1 MPTRLSRKDLKSST
15 KSKTRSLH
23 PLATFL
29 SLPFVISCDI
39 PYISCPELF
48 IKNAYHLDCEFR
60 EFREN
65 IGKNQQR
72 RLCMKRLLY
81 FALMFFVVTSF
92 VCAQLPGISQKTTG
106 MEKYPGYF
114 VFYWDAGAGKVWLE
128 IDKFNTEFLYVS
140 SLPAGL
146 GSNDIGLDGRQL
158 GETHIVKFHRV
169 GPKVLMIQPNYSFRA
184 LSGDAN
190 EKRAVEEAFA
200 KSVIWGFKVK
210 AESDGKVL
218 VDATSFFMQDAHG
231 VARRLQRANQG
242 NYRVDLTRSA
252 IHLPRT
258 KNFPNNTEVD
268 AILTFTSQ
276 NPGMLLRQ
284 VVPDPGAITVRQ
296 HHSLIKLPDDDYT
309 PRIYDPR
316 SNFGSMS
323 YLDFSAPIDQSIT
336 KRFVPRF
343 RLEKKDPNAK
353 ISDPVK
359 PIVYYVDSGVPEP
372 IRTALIEG
380 ASWWNE
386 AFEAIGY
393 RNAFQVKVLPEG
405 ADPMD
410 VRYNMINWV
419 HRSTRG
425 WSYGGGVGDPRTGE
439 IIKGHVALGSQR
451 LRQDFLIA
459 QGLVADYQEGK
470 EGIST
475 KDMVELALARIRQ
488 LSCHEV
494 GHTIGLGHN
503 YASSVNDRASVMDYP
518 HPLIRIK
525 GDGTLDLSDAY
536 ATGVGEWD
544 KVSVAYGYQD
554 FPDGLDEE
562 KELKAILDNAFSSGL
577 YYLASQD
584 AGPSSAHPL
593 TATWDNGKHPVD
605 ELERVMKIRAIALD
619 GFSENRIPMWAP
631 MATLEEVL
639 VPVYLFHRYQVEAA
653 ASCLGGL
660 YYNHTLR
667 GDVQKDP
674 EIVEPEEQQRAL
686 EALFKTIYPTNL
698 AIDEKILNIIPPRP
712 PGYRQTRELFPGHTG
727 STFDPL
733 GAAEVAANLTIRLI
747 LHPERA
753 ARLVDYHSRDKK
765 YPGFGEVLDQLITFT
780 WKSPY
785 KSGKF
790 VEIQRVVNNV
800 LLYNMMSLVADENNA
815 SQVRALA
822 FLKLEE
828 LKRWLKWQMNTVKN
842 GEHLVTDP
850 DQRAHFLYAVGKIEL
865 FQKDPS
871 KITLP
876 VPLSSP
882 PGAPIGMYD

>member
-1 MPTRLSRKDLKSST
+1 MKRILYFFVIFA
-15 KSKTRSLH
+15 
-23 PLATFL
+23 LATSFL
-29 SLPFVISCDI
+29 
-39 PYISCPELF
+39 
-48 IKNAYHLDCEFR
+48 
-60 EFREN
+60 
-65 IGKNQQR
+65 
-72 RLCMKRLLY
+72 
-81 FALMFFVVTSF
+81 
-92 VCAQLPGISQKTTG
+92 CAQIPDISQKTAG
-106 MEKYPGYF
+106 MKQYPGYF
-114 VFYWDAGAGKVWLE
+114 PFYWDADAGKIWLE
-128 IDKFNTEFLYVS
+128 IDKFDAEFLYVS

-158 GETHIVKFHRV
+158 GDTHIVKFHRV

-184 LSGDAN
+184 LSNDEN
-190 EKRAVEEAFA
+190 EKRAVDEAFA
-200 KSVIWGFKVK
+200 KSVIWGFKVE

-218 VDATSFFMQDAHG
+218 VDATPFLMQDSHG
-231 VARRLQRANQG
+231 VVRRLQRANQG
-242 NYRVDLTRSA
+242 SFRVDLTRSA

-258 KNFPNNTEVD
+258 KNFPNNTEFD

-276 NPGMLLRQ
+276 NPGMMLRQ
-284 VVPDPGAITVRQ
+284 VVPDPSAITVRQ
-296 HHSLIKLPDDDYT
+296 HHALIKLPDDDYE

-323 YLDFSAPIDQSIT
+323 YMDFSAPIDQSIT
-336 KRFVPRF
+336 KRFIPRF
-343 RLEKKDPNAK
+343 RLEKKDPDAEV
-353 ISDPVK
+353 SDPVK
-359 PIVYYVDSGVPEP
+359 PIIYYVDPGVPEP

-380 ASWWNE
+380 AGWWDE

-419 HRSTRG
+419 HRSARG
-425 WSYGGGVGDPRTGE
+425 WSYGGGVRDPRTGE
-439 IIKGHVALGSQR
+439 VIKGHVALGSQR

-459 QGLVADYQEGK
+459 QGLVADFQEGK
-470 EGIST
+470 EVT
-475 KDMVELALARIRQ
+475 EEMVEMALARIRQ

-503 YASSVNDRASVMDYP
+503 YASSVNARASVMDYP
-518 HPLIRIK
+518 HPLIKIK
-525 GDGTLDLSDAY
+525 PDGTLDLSDAY
-536 ATGVGEWD
+536 DTGVGEWD

-554 FPDGLDEE
+554 FPDGVDEE
-562 KELKAILDNAFSSGL
+562 KELKSILDNAFSSGL
-577 YYLASQD
+577 YHLASQD

-593 TATWDNGKHPVD
+593 AAIWDNGKHPVD

-660 YYNHTLR
+660 YFNYTLR

-686 EALFKTIYPTNL
+686 EALLQTIYPMNL
-698 AIDEKILNIIPPRP
+698 SIDKKILDIIPPRP
-712 PGYRQTRELFPGHTG
+712 PGYRQTRELFPRHTG

-733 GAAEVAANLTIRLI
+733 GAAEVAAHLTIRLI

-753 ARLVDYHSRDKK
+753 ARMVDHHSRDKK
-765 YPGFGEVLDQLITFT
+765 YPGFGEVLDQLIMFT

-790 VEIQRVVNNV
+790 EEIQRVVNTV
-800 LLYNMMSLVADENNA
+800 LLYNMMSLVAHENNA

-822 FLKLEE
+822 FMKLEE
-828 LKRWLKWQMNTVKN
+828 LKNWLKWQLNMRRD
-842 GEHLVTDP
+842 GEYLVTDP
-850 DQRAHFLYAVGKIEL
+850 DQKAHFLYAIGKIEL

-876 VPLSSP
+876 APMSSP

>member
-1 MPTRLSRKDLKSST
+1 MIFHIFLALSD
-15 KSKTRSLH
+15 
-23 PLATFL
+23 PW
-29 SLPFVISCDI
+29 
-39 PYISCPELF
+39 
-48 IKNAYHLDCEFR
+48 NAYRLEYTFWDSR
-60 EFREN
+60 EI

-72 RLCMKRLLY
+72 SYNMRRIINFIFL
-81 FALMFFVVTSF
+81 FVIGVSF
-92 VCAQLPGISQKTTG
+92 LWADLPDIGQKTAG
-106 MEKYPGYF
+106 MNKYPGF
-114 VFYWDAGAGKVWLE
+114 FSFYWDAGTGKVWLE
-128 IDKFNTEFLYVS
+128 IDKFDTEFLYVS
-140 SLPAGL
+140 SLSAGI
-146 GSNDIGLDGRQL
+146 GSNDLGLDGRQL
-158 GETHIVKFHRV
+158 GQTHIAKFRRI
-169 GPKVLMIQPNYSFRA
+169 GPKILMIQPNYSFRA
-184 LSGDAN
+184 LSDDED

-200 KSVIWGFKVK
+200 NSVIWGFMAE
-210 AESDGKVL
+210 AESDGRVL
-218 VDATSFFMQDAHG
+218 VDASSFLMQDAHG
-231 VARRLQRANQG
+231 VGRRLQRANQG
-242 NYRVDLTRSA
+242 NFRVDLTRSA

-258 KNFPNNTEVD
+258 KNFPNNTEFD

-276 NPGMLLRQ
+276 NPGMMLRQ
-284 VVPDPGAITVRQ
+284 VVPDSSAVTVRQ
-296 HHSLIKLPDDDYT
+296 HHSLIKLPDEGYT
-309 PRIYDPR
+309 PRVYDPR

-323 YLDFSAPIDQSIT
+323 YMDFSAPIDQSLT
-336 KRFVPRF
+336 KRFIPRF
-343 RLEKKDPNAK
+343 RLEKKDPDAEM
-353 ISDPVK
+353 SDPVE
-359 PIVYYVDSGVPEP
+359 PIIYYVDAGVPEP

-425 WSYGGGVGDPRTGE
+425 WSYGGGIRDPRTGE
-439 IIKGHVALGSQR
+439 VIKGHVALGSQR

-470 EGIST
+470 EAT
-475 KDMVELALARIRQ
+475 DEMVELALARIRQ

-494 GHTIGLGHN
+494 GHTLGLGHN

-518 HPLIRIK
+518 HPLIKIK
-525 GDGTLDLSDAY
+525 PDGTLDLSDAY

-544 KVSVAYGYQD
+544 KVSIAYGYQD
-554 FPDGLDEE
+554 FPDGVDEE
-562 KELKAILDNAFSSGL
+562 KELKAILDAAFSSGL
-577 YYLASQD
+577 YFLASQD

-605 ELERVMKIRAIALD
+605 ELERVMRIRAIALD
-619 GFSENRIPMWAP
+619 GFSENRIPMGAP
-631 MATLEEVL
+631 MATLEDVL

-667 GDVQKDP
+667 GDVQEDP

-686 EALFKTIYPTNL
+686 EALLQTISPTNL

-733 GAAEVAANLTIRLI
+733 GAAEVAANVTIRLI

-753 ARLVDYHSRDKK
+753 ARMVGYHSRDKK
-765 YPGFGEVLDQLITFT
+765 YPGFGDVLEQVTLFT

-790 VEIQRVVNNV
+790 AEIQRVVNSV
-800 LLYNMMSLVADENNA
+800 LLYTMMSLVAEEENA
-815 SQVRALA
+815 PQVRALA
-822 FLKLEE
+822 LQELDE
-828 LKRWLKWQMNTVKN
+828 LKRWLKSQLNTVKD
-842 GEHLVTDP
+842 GQYLVTDP
-850 DQRAHFLYAVGKIEL
+850 DQRAHFLYAIGRIEA
-865 FQKDPS
+865 FQRDPS

-876 VPLSSP
+876 TPLTSP

>member
-1 MPTRLSRKDLKSST
+1 MRRI
-15 KSKTRSLH
+15 LH
-23 PLATFL
+23 FFLIFVLAASFL
-29 SLPFVISCDI
+29 S
-39 PYISCPELF
+39 
-48 IKNAYHLDCEFR
+48 
-60 EFREN
+60 
-65 IGKNQQR
+65 
-72 RLCMKRLLY
+72 
-81 FALMFFVVTSF
+81 
-92 VCAQLPGISQKTTG
+92 AQLPDIDQKTAG
-106 MEKYPGYF
+106 MKKFPGYF
-114 VFYWDAGAGKVWLE
+114 SFYWDAGAGKVWLE
-128 IDKFNTEFLYVS
+128 IDKFDTEFLYVS

-158 GETHIVKFHRV
+158 GQTHIVEFHRV
-169 GPKVLMIQPNYSFRA
+169 GSKVLMIQPNYSFRA
-184 LSGDAN
+184 LSDDEA
-190 EKRAVEEAFA
+190 EKRAVDEAFA
-200 KSVIWGFKVK
+200 KSVIWGFRAE
-210 AESDGKVL
+210 AESGDRVL
-218 VDATSFFMQDAHG
+218 VEATTFLMQDAHG
-231 VARRLQRANQG
+231 VVQRLQRSNQG
-242 NYRVDLTRSA
+242 NFRADMTRSA

-258 KNFPNNTEVD
+258 KNFPNNTEFD
-268 AILTFTSQ
+268 AILTFISQ
-276 NPGMLLRQ
+276 NPGQMLRQ
-284 VVPDPGAITVRQ
+284 VVPDPSAITVRQ
-296 HHSLIKLPDDDYT
+296 HHSFIKLPDDGYE
-309 PRIYDPR
+309 PRVYDPR

-323 YLDFSAPIDQSIT
+323 YMDFSVPIDRSIT
-336 KRFVPRF
+336 KRFIPRF
-343 RLEKKDPNAK
+343 RLKKKDPNAAV
-353 ISDPVK
+353 SDPVK
-359 PIVYYVDSGVPEP
+359 PIVYYVDPGVPEP

-380 ASWWNE
+380 AAWWNE

-410 VRYNMINWV
+410 VRYNLINWV

-451 LRQDFLIA
+451 IRQDFLIA

-470 EGIST
+470 KEIST
-475 KDMVELALARIRQ
+475 GEMVEMALARIRQ

-518 HPLIRIK
+518 HPLIKIK

-536 ATGVGEWD
+536 ASGVGEWD

-554 FPDGLDEE
+554 FPDGMDEE

-605 ELERVMKIRAIALD
+605 ELERVMQIRAIALD
-619 GFSENRIPMWAP
+619 GFSEKRIPMWAP
-631 MATLEEVL
+631 MATLEEAL

-660 YYNHTLR
+660 YYNHKLR
-667 GDVQKDP
+667 GDVQKNP

-686 EALFKTIYPTNL
+686 EALLQTILPMNL
-698 AIDEKILNIIPPRP
+698 AIDDKILDIIPPRA

-733 GAAEVAANLTIRLI
+733 GAAEVAADLTIRLI

-753 ARLVDYHSRDKK
+753 ARLVDHHSRDNK
-765 YPGFGEVLDQLITFT
+765 YPGFGNVLDQLITFT
-780 WKSPY
+780 WKSPF

-790 VEIQRVVNNV
+790 AEIQRVVNSV
-800 LLYNMMSLVADENNA
+800 LLYNVMSLVAYEENA
-815 SQVRALA
+815 PQVRALA
-822 FLKLEE
+822 FMKLEE
-828 LKRWLKWQMNTVKN
+828 LKNWLRWQLNMRKN
-842 GEHLVTDP
+842 NEYVVEDP
-850 DQRAHFLYAVGKIEL
+850 DQRAHFLYAIGKIEL

-876 VPLSSP
+876 APLSTP

>member
-1 MPTRLSRKDLKSST
+1 MKRTLPIFVIFA
-15 KSKTRSLH
+15 
-23 PLATFL
+23 LATSFL
-29 SLPFVISCDI
+29 
-39 PYISCPELF
+39 
-48 IKNAYHLDCEFR
+48 
-60 EFREN
+60 
-65 IGKNQQR
+65 
-72 RLCMKRLLY
+72 
-81 FALMFFVVTSF
+81 
-92 VCAQLPGISQKTTG
+92 CAQLPDIGQKTSG
-106 MEKYPGYF
+106 MKSYPGYF
-114 VFYWDAGAGKVWLE
+114 PFYWDADAGKIWLE
-128 IDKFNTEFLYVS
+128 IDKFDTEFLYVS

-158 GETHIVKFHRV
+158 GQTHIVKFHRV
-169 GPKVLMIQPNYSFRA
+169 GPKVLMIEPNYSFRA
-184 LSGDAN
+184 LNDDED

-200 KSVIWGFKVK
+200 KSVIWGFKAE

-218 VDATSFFMQDAHG
+218 VDATLFLMEDAHG
-231 VARRLQRANQG
+231 VVQRLQRANQG
-242 NYRVDLTRSA
+242 SFRVDMSRSA

-258 KNFPNNTEVD
+258 KNFPNNTEFD
-268 AILTFTSQ
+268 TILTCTSQ
-276 NPGMLLRQ
+276 NPGMMLRQ
-284 VVPDPGAITVRQ
+284 IVPDPGAITVRQ
-296 HHSLIKLPDDDYT
+296 HHSFIKLPDDGYE

-323 YLDFSAPIDQSIT
+323 YMDFSAPIDRSII
-336 KRFVPRF
+336 KRFIPRF

-353 ISDPVK
+353 VSDPVK
-359 PIVYYVDSGVPEP
+359 PIIYYVDPGVPEP
-372 IRTALIEG
+372 IRTALLEG
-380 ASWWNE
+380 ASWWDE

-425 WSYGGGVGDPRTGE
+425 WSYGGGVQDPRTGE
-439 IIKGHVALGSQR
+439 VIKGHVALGSQR

-459 QGLVADYQEGK
+459 QGLVADFQEGK
-470 EGIST
+470 EST
-475 KDMVELALARIRQ
+475 EEMVELALARIRQ

-503 YASSVNDRASVMDYP
+503 YASSVNERASVMDYP
-518 HPLIRIK
+518 HPLIKIK
-525 GDGTLDLSDAY
+525 PDGTLDLSDAY
-536 ATGVGEWD
+536 ATGIGEWD

-554 FPDGLDEE
+554 FPDGVDEE
-562 KELKAILDNAFSSGL
+562 RELKAILDNAFSSGL
-577 YYLASQD
+577 FYLASQD

-605 ELERVMKIRAIALD
+605 ELERMMKIRAIALA

-631 MATLEEVL
+631 MATLEDVL

-660 YYNHTLR
+660 YYNHRLR

-674 EIVEPEEQQRAL
+674 VIVAPEEQQRAL
-686 EALFKTIYPTNL
+686 EALLQTIYPMYL
-698 AIDEKILNIIPPRP
+698 AIDDKILDLIPPRP
-712 PGYRQTRELFPGHTG
+712 PGYRQTQEMFPGYTG
-727 STFDPL
+727 LTFDPL
-733 GAAEVAANLTIRLI
+733 GAAEVAANLTIQLI
-747 LHPERA
+747 LNPERA

-765 YPGFGEVLDQLITFT
+765 YPGFGEVLDQAIAFT

-785 KSGKF
+785 KSRKF
-790 VEIQRVVNNV
+790 AEIQRVVNSV
-800 LLYNMMSLVADENNA
+800 LLYNMMSLVAYENNA
-815 SQVRALA
+815 PQVRALA
-822 FLKLEE
+822 FMKMEE
-828 LKRWLKWQMNTVKN
+828 LKNWLKWQLNVRKD
-842 GEHLVTDP
+842 GEYLVTDP
-850 DQRAHFLYAVGKIEL
+850 DQRAHFLYAIGKIEL

-876 VPLSSP
+876 APMSAP

>member
-1 MPTRLSRKDLKSST
+1 MT
-15 KSKTRSLH
+15 
-23 PLATFL
+23 TFL
-29 SLPFVISCDI
+29 
-39 PYISCPELF
+39 
-48 IKNAYHLDCEFR
+48 
-60 EFREN
+60 
-65 IGKNQQR
+65 
-72 RLCMKRLLY
+72 
-81 FALMFFVVTSF
+81 
-92 VCAQLPGISQKTTG
+92 CAQLPGIDQKTAG

-114 VFYWDAGAGKVWLE
+114 PFYWDSGSGKVWLE
-128 IDKFNTEFLYVS
+128 IDKFDTEFLYVS
-140 SLPAGL
+140 SLPAGV
-146 GSNDIGLDGRQL
+146 GSNDLGLDGRQL
-158 GETHIVKFHRV
+158 GATHIVKFQRV

-184 LSGDAN
+184 LSNDAN

-200 KSVIWGFKVK
+200 KSVIWGFTAE

-242 NYRVDLTRSA
+242 SYRVDLARSA

-258 KNFPNNTEVD
+258 KNFPNNTEID
-268 AILTFTSQ
+268 AILTLTSQ
-276 NPGMLLRQ
+276 NPGMMLRQ

-296 HHSLIKLPDDDYT
+296 HHSLIKLPGDGYS

-316 SNFGSMS
+316 SNFGGMS
-323 YLDFSAPIDQSIT
+323 YMDFSAPIDQPIT
-336 KRFVPRF
+336 KRYIPRF
-343 RLEKKDPNAK
+343 RLEKKDPNADV
-353 ISDPVK
+353 SDPVK
-359 PIVYYVDSGVPEP
+359 PIIYYVDSGVPEP
-372 IRTALIEG
+372 IRAALIEG
-380 ASWWNE
+380 ASWWND

-393 RNAFQVKVLPEG
+393 RDAFQVKVLPEG

-425 WSYGGGVGDPRTGE
+425 WSYGGGIRDPRTGE

-470 EGIST
+470 EEISS
-475 KDMVELALARIRQ
+475 KEMVELALARIRQ

-494 GHTIGLGHN
+494 GHTLGLGHN

-518 HPLIRIK
+518 HPLIKVRRN
-525 GDGTLDLSDAY
+525 GTLDLSDAY

-544 KVSVAYGYQD
+544 KVSIAYGYQD
-554 FPDGLDEE
+554 FPDGVDEE
-562 KELKAILDNAFSSGL
+562 KELKAILDDAFSGGL
-577 YYLASQD
+577 YFLAGQD

-593 TATWDNGKHPVD
+593 AATWDNGKHPVD
-605 ELERVMKIRAIALD
+605 ELERVMEIRAIALD

-631 MATLEEVL
+631 MAILEEVL
-639 VPVYLFHRYQVEAA
+639 VPVYLFHRYQAEAA

-674 EIVEPEEQQRAL
+674 EIVAPEEQQRAL
-686 EALFKTIYPTNL
+686 DVLLRTISPTYL
-698 AIDEKILNIIPPRP
+698 AIDDKILRIIPPRP
-712 PGYRQTRELFPGHTG
+712 PGYRQTRELFMGHTG

-733 GAAEVAANLTIRLI
+733 GAAEVAANMTIRLI

-765 YPGFGEVLDQLITFT
+765 YPGFGEILDQIIMFT

-790 VEIQRVVNNV
+790 AEIQRVVNSVV
-800 LLYNMMSLVADENNA
+800 LYSIMSLVANEDNA

-822 FLKLEE
+822 FMKLEE
-828 LKRWLKWQMNTVKN
+828 LKNWLKRQLNTTVDRKP
-842 GEHLVTDP
+842 LLADP

-876 VPLSSP
+876 APLSAP